1 MSVELTYKQHAMGK
15 EIAKLTLFL
24 LTLLLQNKFQNYKG
38 DIVYAR
44 IVTSSSVCVC
54 VEGMGEYKSI

>member
-1 MSVELTYKQHAMGK
+1 MGK
-15 EIAKLTLFL
+15 EIAKLTFFL
-24 LTLLLQNKFQNYKG
+24 LTLLLQNKIQNYKG

-44 IVTSSSVCVC
+44 IVTSNSVCVC